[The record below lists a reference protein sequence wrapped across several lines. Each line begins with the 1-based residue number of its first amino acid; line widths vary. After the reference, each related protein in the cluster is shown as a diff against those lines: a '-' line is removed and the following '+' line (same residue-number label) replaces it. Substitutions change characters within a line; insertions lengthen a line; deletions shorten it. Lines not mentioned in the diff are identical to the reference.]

1 MIDQRS
7 TSWKILRLG
16 KITASEIYVL
26 MKDRKEPMTEE
37 ELAEWKA
44 ANPKSRVTTKT
55 APFSDATFTYLNRK
69 VMENFLPKDD
79 ELMITGYLDW
89 HDISSRA
96 MDFGTEWEADARA
109 YYSEI
114 MGIGVDESEFIP
126 YKKYP
131 NLVGG
136 SPDGLNNDGLG
147 GLEIKNPFTLEKH
160 MQHLLYKT
168 PQDLKENDE
177 QYYWQCVA
185 NMMFCEREYWDFMS
199 YSPYI
204 SSDLKAKIIRIPKD
218 DGEFKL
224 LADRID
230 IAAEYMQKKLV
241 ELSQINKIIT
251 DYGE

>member
-7 TSWKILRLG
+7 REWAICRLG

-37 ELAEWKA
+37 ELAEWKK

-55 APFSDATFTYLNRK
+55 SPFSEATFTYLNRK

-79 ELMITGYLDW
+79 VIMIDGYLDW
-89 HDISSRA
+89 HNVSSRA
-96 MDFGTEWEADARA
+96 MDFGTEWEPDARRH
-109 YYSEI
+109 YTEVTG
-114 MGIGVDESEFIP
+114 MGVDEAEFIP

-136 SPDGLNNDGLG
+136 SPDGLNHDGIG
-147 GLEIKNPFTLEKH
+147 GIEIKNPYTLEKH
-160 MQHLLYKT
+160 MQHLLYMT

-177 QYYWQCVA
+177 QYYWQCVS

-199 YSPYI
+199 YSPYL
-204 SSDLKAKIIRIPKD
+204 SSDLNTKILRIPKD
-218 DGEFKL
+218 DEEFKL
-224 LADRID
+224 LSERID
-230 IAAEYMQKKLV
+230 LAAEYMQKKLI
-241 ELSQINKIIT
+241 EISQVNNIIT
-251 DYGE
+251 EYGE